1 MWFLWHMESNTKL
14 CCMIVFDIMAI
25 IRLENDMLYAET
37 PETVANSLDKY
48 AEEIIKQMDDKVM
61 DARVNTTGDA
71 YVTLVAAAYQA
82 AATERLRIAIK
93 KAAEEA
99 SEASR

>member
-1 MWFLWHMESNTKL
+1 MF
-14 CCMIVFDIMAI
+14 
-25 IRLENDMLYAET
+25 YAET

-48 AEEIIKQMDDKVM
+48 AKEIIKHMDDEIR
-61 DARVNTTGDA
+61 DARINTTGDA
-71 YVTLVAAAYQA
+71 YVTLVAGAYQVA
-82 AATERLRIAIK
+82 AMERLRIAIR